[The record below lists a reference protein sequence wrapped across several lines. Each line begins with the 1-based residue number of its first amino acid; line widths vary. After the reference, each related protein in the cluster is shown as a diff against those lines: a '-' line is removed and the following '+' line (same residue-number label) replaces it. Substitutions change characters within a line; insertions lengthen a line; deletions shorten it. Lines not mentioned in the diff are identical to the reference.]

1 MRKFLMLCL
10 GLGLSLTLAQ
20 QPPAQPPKDNRFMN
34 VATGSPTGTYA
45 KIYKDMGKICTQASY
60 LLERGTSG
68 TLENIELLL
77 SNQVSMAFLQ
87 VDALE
92 AKKQIDQDPRV
103 DQIKALIPLYPE
115 EIHVIV
121 RADLANITGNFLTR
135 KKVLV
140 TKVSELKG
148 KNVGAWGGSFVTAK
162 VINAR
167 GGGFKQLFFFD
178 GKNAQADGLKALSE
192 GKLDGIVA
200 VGGQPL
206 GWIRDLPPGQFRLLN
221 FDLKDIPER
230 IYKPARISYPNL
242 ATDSVQTISV
252 QSLLATR
259 DFKTPERAKLLTQY
273 RQCVIDKIIELR
285 EGEGNHPKW
294 SVVEPD
300 SDPPWPK
307 YDPVIK

>member
-1 MRKFLMLCL
+1 
-10 GLGLSLTLAQ
+10 
-20 QPPAQPPKDNRFMN
+20 MN

-45 KIYKDMGKICTQASY
+45 KIYKDMGQVCTQASY

-115 EIHVIV
+115 EVHIIV
-121 RADLANITGNFLTR
+121 RADLANVVGNFLSK
-135 KKVLV
+135 KKVPV
-140 TKVSELKG
+140 TKFSELKG
-148 KNVGAWGGSFVTAK
+148 RVVGAWGGSYITAN
-162 VINAR
+162 VLNAK
-167 GGGFKQLFFFD
+167 GGNFKQLRFFD
-178 GKNAQADGLKALSE
+178 GKTAQAEGLKALSE
-192 GKLDGIVA
+192 GKIEAIVA
-200 VGGQPL
+200 VGGQPV
-206 GWIRDLPPGQFRLLN
+206 GWIRDLPPGQFRLLS
-221 FDLKDIPER
+221 FDLLKEVPER
-230 IYKPARISYPNL
+230 IYKPAKISYPNL
-242 ATDSVQTISV
+242 ATESVQTISV

-273 RQCVIDKIIELR
+273 RQCVINKLTELR
-285 EGEGNHPKW
+285 EGEGHHAKW
-294 SVVEPD
+294 GVVEPE

>member
-1 MRKFLMLCL
+1 MLCL
-10 GLGLSLTLAQ
+10 GLLSLTLAQ
-20 QPPAQPPKDNRFMN
+20 QPPAQPKDSRFMN

-115 EIHVIV
+115 EVHIIV
-121 RADLANITGNFLTR
+121 RADLANVTGNFLTK
-135 KKVLV
+135 KKVPV
-140 TKVSELKG
+140 SKISELKG
-148 KNVGAWGGSFVTAK
+148 KTVGAWGGSFVTAK
-162 VINAR
+162 VLNAK
-167 GGGFKQLFFFD
+167 GGNFKQLLFFD
-178 GKNAQADGLKALSE
+178 GKTPQADGLAALTQ
-192 GKLDGIVA
+192 GKIEAIIA
-200 VGGQPL
+200 VGGQPVT
-206 GWIRDLPPGQFRLLN
+206 WIRDLPAGQFRLLQ

-242 ATDSVQTISV
+242 NTDSVQTISV

-259 DFKTPERAKLLTQY
+259 DFKTVERAKLLTAY
-273 RQCVIDKIIELR
+273 RQCVIDKITELR

-294 SVVEPD
+294 SVVEPG

-307 YDPVIK
+307 YDPVVK